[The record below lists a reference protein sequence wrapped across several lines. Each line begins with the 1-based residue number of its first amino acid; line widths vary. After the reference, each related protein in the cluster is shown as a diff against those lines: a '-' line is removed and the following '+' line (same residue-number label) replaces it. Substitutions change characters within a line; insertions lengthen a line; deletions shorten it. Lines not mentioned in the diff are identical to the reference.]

1 MENNKANKVYKVVM
15 LILITA
21 IVTFMITSIGM
32 YNYFVK
38 TNQGRIAVVESIE
51 KNGDD
56 YSMLNAKLQIVKDYL
71 NDNYIGELNLDQMI
85 EGAIKGYVEG
95 VGDDY
100 TEYLS
105 KDEYEELIVNVTGDF
120 VGIGVYIYKDQ
131 DGNLI
136 VLAPME
142 NSPSEEAGIEAGDR
156 ILAIDGENCNEMDI
170 NVASSK
176 IKGEAGST
184 VELEIQRGTETL
196 KKTVTR
202 RTVEISDSA
211 SKILDGNIG
220 YIVLSTFDTDCSKK
234 IKKYME
240 EFQSKGINSVIL
252 DLRNNTGGV
261 VEEAVKISELF
272 IDKGNT
278 VLRSY
283 NKTEKETIIKSSSG
297 KYKDINLVVLVNDYS
312 ASASEIVTAALKD
325 NKAATIVGIRTY
337 GKGVMQEIQP
347 LFDGAIKITIEEF
360 KTPNGDKINKVG
372 IKPDV
377 EIEIEIDKDS
387 NEDLQ
392 LQKAIEILK

>member
-56 YSMLNAKLQIVKDYL
+56 YSILNAKLQIVKDYL
-71 NDNYIGELNLDQMI
+71 KDNYIGDLNLDKMI

-120 VGIGVYIYKDQ
+120 VGIGVYIYKDK

-234 IKKYME
+234 IEKYME

-297 KYKDINLVVLVNDYS
+297 KYKDINLVVLVNGYS

-377 EIEIEIDKDS
+377 EIEIDKDS
-387 NEDLQ
+387 NEDPQ

>member
-71 NDNYIGELNLDQMI
+71 KDNYIGELNLDKMI

-120 VGIGVYIYKDQ
+120 VGIGVYIYKDK

-234 IKKYME
+234 IEKYME

-283 NKTEKETIIKSSSG
+283 NKAEKETIIKSSSG

-377 EIEIEIDKDS
+377 EIEIDKDS

>member
-1 MENNKANKVYKVVM
+1 MENNNANKVYKVVM

-38 TNQGRIAVVESIE
+38 TNQGRKAVVESIE

-56 YSMLNAKLQIVKDYL
+56 YSTLNAKLQIVKDYL
-71 NDNYIGELNLDQMI
+71 NENYIGELNLDKMI

-120 VGIGVYIYKDQ
+120 VGIGVYIYKDK

-325 NKAATIVGIRTY
+325 NKAATIVGIKTY

-377 EIEIEIDKDS
+377 EIEIDKDS

>member
-32 YNYFVK
+32 YNYFMK

-71 NDNYIGELNLDQMI
+71 NDNYIGELNLDKMI

-202 RTVEISDSA
+202 KTVEISDSA

-325 NKAATIVGIRTY
+325 NKAATIVGIKTY

-377 EIEIEIDKDS
+377 EIEIDKDS

>member
-1 MENNKANKVYKVVM
+1 MESSKANKIYKVIM

-21 IVTFMITSIGM
+21 IVTFMVTSIGM

-38 TNQGRIAVVESIE
+38 SEPGRMTVVGNIE

-56 YSMLNAKLQIVKDYL
+56 YKTLNAKLQIVKDFL
-71 NDNYIGELNLDQMI
+71 NKNYIGELDTDKMV

-95 VGDDY
+95 VGDEY

-120 VGIGVYIYKDQ
+120 VGIGVYIYKDSE
-131 DGNLI
+131 GNLI
-136 VLAPME
+136 VLSPIE
-142 NSPSEEAGIEAGDR
+142 GSPSEEVGIEAGDI
-156 ILAIDGENCNEMDI
+156 ILSIDGENCSEMDI

-184 VELEIQRGTETL
+184 VELEIQRGTEVF

-202 RTVEISDSA
+202 RSVEIKDST
-211 SKILDGNIG
+211 SKVLDGNIG
-220 YIVLSTFDTDCSKK
+220 YIALSTFDTDCSKK

-240 EFQSKGINSVIL
+240 EFQNKGISSVIL

-261 VEEAVKISELF
+261 VDEAVKISELF
-272 IDKGNT
+272 VEKDKA
-278 VLRSY
+278 VLCSY
-283 NKTEKETIIKSSSG
+283 NKAENETIIKSKSG
-297 KYKDINLVVLVNDYS
+297 EFKNIKLVVLVNEYS

-325 NKAATIVGIRTY
+325 NKAATIVGTKTY

-347 LFDGAIKITIEEF
+347 LFDGAIKVTIEEF
-360 KTPNGDKINKVG
+360 KTPNGDKINKKG
-372 IKPDV
+372 ITPDIV
-377 EIEIEIDKDS
+377 IEDDANTIED
-387 NEDLQ
+387 EQ

>member
-1 MENNKANKVYKVVM
+1 MENNKANKIYKVIM
-15 LILITA
+15 LILITG

-38 TNQGRIAVVESIE
+38 TNQGRKAVVESIE

-56 YSMLNAKLQIVKDYL
+56 YSTLNAKLQIVKDYL
-71 NDNYIGELNLDQMI
+71 NDNYIGELNLDKMI

-120 VGIGVYIYKDQ
+120 VGIGVYIYKDK

-142 NSPSEEAGIEAGDR
+142 NSPSEEAGIEAGDI
-156 ILAIDGENCNEMDI
+156 ILTIDGENCNEMDI

-202 RTVEISDSA
+202 RTVEIKDSA
-211 SKILDGNIG
+211 SKVLDGNIG
-220 YIVLSTFDTDCSKK
+220 YIVLSTFDTDCSKE
-234 IKKYME
+234 IEKYME
-240 EFQSKGINSVIL
+240 EFQRKGINSVIL

-312 ASASEIVTAALKD
+312 ASASEIVTSALKD
-325 NKAATIVGIRTY
+325 NKAATIIGTRTY

-377 EIEIEIDKDS
+377 EIESDKDS

>member
-15 LILITA
+15 LIHITA

-325 NKAATIVGIRTY
+325 NKAATIVGIKTY

-377 EIEIEIDKDS
+377 EIEIDKDS

>member
-21 IVTFMITSIGM
+21 ILTFMITSIGM

-71 NDNYIGELNLDQMI
+71 KDNYIGELNLDKMI

-120 VGIGVYIYKDQ
+120 VGIGVYIYKDK

-211 SKILDGNIG
+211 SKILEGNIG

-234 IKKYME
+234 IEKYME

-297 KYKDINLVVLVNDYS
+297 KYKDINLVVLVNNYS

-377 EIEIEIDKDS
+377 EIEIDKDS

>member
-56 YSMLNAKLQIVKDYL
+56 YSILNAKLQIVKDYL
-71 NDNYIGELNLDQMI
+71 KDNYIGELNLDKMI

-120 VGIGVYIYKDQ
+120 VGIGVYIYKDK

-211 SKILDGNIG
+211 SKILEGNIG

-234 IKKYME
+234 IEKYME

-377 EIEIEIDKDS
+377 EIEIDKDS

>member
-21 IVTFMITSIGM
+21 IVTFMITTIGM
-32 YNYFVK
+32 YNYFMK

-325 NKAATIVGIRTY
+325 NKAATIVGIKTY

-377 EIEIEIDKDS
+377 EIEIDKDS

>member
-105 KDEYEELIVNVTGDF
+105 KDEYEELILNVTGDF

-377 EIEIEIDKDS
+377 EIEIDKDS

>member
-56 YSMLNAKLQIVKDYL
+56 YSTLNAKLQIVKDYL
-71 NDNYIGELNLDQMI
+71 NENYIGELNLDKMI

-120 VGIGVYIYKDQ
+120 VGIGIYMYKDKEN
-131 DGNLI
+131 NLV
-136 VLAPME
+136 VLAPIE
-142 NSPSEEAGIEAGDR
+142 KSPAEEVGIEAGDV

-176 IKGEAGST
+176 IKGESGST
-184 VELEIQRGTETL
+184 VELEIQRGTEIF

-202 RTVEISDSA
+202 RNVEIKDSS

-220 YIVLSTFDTDCSKK
+220 YITLASFNTDCSKE
-234 IKKYME
+234 IINYMK
-240 EFQSKGINSVIL
+240 EFQDKGINSVIL
-252 DLRNNTGGV
+252 DLRNNTGGIV
-261 VEEAVKISELF
+261 DDAISISELF
-272 IDKGNT
+272 IEKGNI
-278 VLRSY
+278 VLHSY
-283 NKTEKETIIKSSSG
+283 NKAENETIIKSKSG
-297 KYKDINLVVLVNDYS
+297 EFKNIKLVVLVNEYS

-325 NKAATIVGIRTY
+325 NKAATIVGTKTY

-360 KTPNGDKINKVG
+360 KTPNGDTINKIG
-372 IKPDV
+372 ITPDIV
-377 EIEIEIDKDS
+377 IEDDVNTIED
-387 NEDLQ
+387 EQ

>member
-32 YNYFVK
+32 YNYFMK

-71 NDNYIGELNLDQMI
+71 NDNYIGELNLDKMI

-202 RTVEISDSA
+202 KTVEISDSA

-283 NKTEKETIIKSSSG
+283 NKAEKETIIKSSSG

-325 NKAATIVGIRTY
+325 NKAATIVGIKTY

-377 EIEIEIDKDS
+377 EIEIDKDS

>member
-71 NDNYIGELNLDQMI
+71 KDNYIGELNLDKMI

-120 VGIGVYIYKDQ
+120 VGIGVYIYKDK

-283 NKTEKETIIKSSSG
+283 NKAEKETIIKSSSG

-377 EIEIEIDKDS
+377 EIEIDKDS

>member
-15 LILITA
+15 LILITG

-38 TNQGRIAVVESIE
+38 TNQGRKAVVESIE

-56 YSMLNAKLQIVKDYL
+56 YSTLNAKLQIVKDYL
-71 NDNYIGELNLDQMI
+71 NENYIGELNLDKMI

-120 VGIGVYIYKDQ
+120 VGIGVYIYKDK

-142 NSPSEEAGIEAGDR
+142 NSPSEEAGIEAGDI
-156 ILAIDGENCNEMDI
+156 ILTIDGENCNEMDI

-220 YIVLSTFDTDCSKK
+220 YIVLSTFDTDCSKE
-234 IKKYME
+234 IEKYME
-240 EFQSKGINSVIL
+240 EFQRKGINSVIL

-377 EIEIEIDKDS
+377 EIEIDKDS

>member
-32 YNYFVK
+32 YNYFMK

-71 NDNYIGELNLDQMI
+71 NDNYIGELNLDKMI

-377 EIEIEIDKDS
+377 EIEIDKDS

>member
-377 EIEIEIDKDS
+377 EIEIDKDS

>member
-71 NDNYIGELNLDQMI
+71 KDNFIGELNLDKMI

-120 VGIGVYIYKDQ
+120 VGIGVYIYKDK

-211 SKILDGNIG
+211 SKILEGNIG

-234 IKKYME
+234 IEKYME

-283 NKTEKETIIKSSSG
+283 NKAEKETIIKSSSG

-377 EIEIEIDKDS
+377 EIEIDKDS

>member
-38 TNQGRIAVVESIE
+38 TNQGRKAVVESIE

-71 NDNYIGELNLDQMI
+71 NDNYIGDLNLDKMI

-120 VGIGVYIYKDQ
+120 VGIGVYIYKDK

-234 IKKYME
+234 IEKYME

-283 NKTEKETIIKSSSG
+283 NKAEKETIIKSSSG

-325 NKAATIVGIRTY
+325 NKAATIVGIKTY

-377 EIEIEIDKDS
+377 EIEIDKDS

-392 LQKAIEILK
+392 LQKAMEILK

>member
-71 NDNYIGELNLDQMI
+71 NDNYIGELNLDKMI

-202 RTVEISDSA
+202 KTVEISDSA

-325 NKAATIVGIRTY
+325 NKAATIVGIKTY

-377 EIEIEIDKDS
+377 EIEIDKDS

>member
-38 TNQGRIAVVESIE
+38 TNQGRKAVVESIE

-56 YSMLNAKLQIVKDYL
+56 YSTLNAKLQIVKDYL
-71 NDNYIGELNLDQMI
+71 NDNYIGDLNLDKMI

-120 VGIGVYIYKDQ
+120 VGIGVYIYKDK

-234 IKKYME
+234 IEKYME

-283 NKTEKETIIKSSSG
+283 NKTEKKTIIKSSSG
-297 KYKDINLVVLVNDYS
+297 KYKDINLVVLVNGYS

-325 NKAATIVGIRTY
+325 NKAATIVGTRTY

-377 EIEIEIDKDS
+377 EIEIDKDS

>member
-1 MENNKANKVYKVVM
+1 MESSKANKIYKVIM

-21 IVTFMITSIGM
+21 IVTFMVTSIGM

-38 TNQGRIAVVESIE
+38 SEPGRMTVVGNIE

-56 YSMLNAKLQIVKDYL
+56 YKTLNAKLQIVKDFL
-71 NDNYIGELNLDQMI
+71 NKNYIGELDTDKMV

-95 VGDDY
+95 VGDEY

-120 VGIGVYIYKDQ
+120 VGIGVYIYKDSE
-131 DGNLI
+131 GNLI
-136 VLAPME
+136 VLSPIE
-142 NSPSEEAGIEAGDR
+142 GSPSEEVEIEAGDI
-156 ILAIDGENCNEMDI
+156 ILSIDGENCSEMDI

-184 VELEIQRGTETL
+184 VELEIQRGTEVF

-202 RTVEISDSA
+202 RSVEIKDST
-211 SKILDGNIG
+211 SKVLDGNIG
-220 YIVLSTFDTDCSKK
+220 YIALSTFDTDCSKK

-240 EFQSKGINSVIL
+240 EFQNKGISSVIL

-261 VEEAVKISELF
+261 VDEAVKISELF
-272 IDKGNT
+272 VEKDKA
-278 VLRSY
+278 VLCSY
-283 NKTEKETIIKSSSG
+283 NKAENETIIKSKSG
-297 KYKDINLVVLVNDYS
+297 KYKDINLVLLVNGYS

-325 NKAATIVGIRTY
+325 NKAATVIGTRTY

-347 LFDGAIKITIEEF
+347 LFDGAIKVTIEEF
-360 KTPNGDKINKVG
+360 KTPNGDKINKKG
-372 IKPDV
+372 ITPDIV
-377 EIEIEIDKDS
+377 IEDDANTIED
-387 NEDLQ
+387 EQ

>member
-1 MENNKANKVYKVVM
+1 MENNKSNKVYKVVM

-377 EIEIEIDKDS
+377 EIEIDKDS

>member
-1 MENNKANKVYKVVM
+1 MENNKANKIYKVIM
-15 LILITA
+15 LILITG

-38 TNQGRIAVVESIE
+38 TNQGRKAVVESIE

-56 YSMLNAKLQIVKDYL
+56 YSTLNAKLQIVKDYL
-71 NDNYIGELNLDQMI
+71 NENYIGELNLDKMI

-120 VGIGVYIYKDQ
+120 VGIGVYIYKDK

-234 IKKYME
+234 IEKYME

-377 EIEIEIDKDS
+377 EIEIDKDS

>member
-377 EIEIEIDKDS
+377 EIEIDKDS
-387 NEDLQ
+387 NEDFQ

>member
-1 MENNKANKVYKVVM
+1 MENNKANKIYKVIM
-15 LILITA
+15 LILITG

-38 TNQGRIAVVESIE
+38 TNQGRKAVVESIE

-56 YSMLNAKLQIVKDYL
+56 YSTLNAKLQIVKDYL
-71 NDNYIGELNLDQMI
+71 NENYIGELNLDKMI

-120 VGIGVYIYKDQ
+120 VGIGVYIYKDK

-142 NSPSEEAGIEAGDR
+142 NSPSEEAGIEAGDI
-156 ILAIDGENCNEMDI
+156 ILTIDGENCNEMDI

-211 SKILDGNIG
+211 SKILEGNIG

-234 IKKYME
+234 IEKYME
-240 EFQSKGINSVIL
+240 EFQRKGINSVIL

-377 EIEIEIDKDS
+377 EIEIDKDS

>member
-1 MENNKANKVYKVVM
+1 MEDNNKSKVYKIIM
-15 LILITA
+15 LIIMTA
-21 IVTFMITSIGM
+21 LVTFMITSIGM

-377 EIEIEIDKDS
+377 EIEIDKDS

>member
-38 TNQGRIAVVESIE
+38 TNQGRIAVVEIIE

-377 EIEIEIDKDS
+377 EIEIDKDS

>member
-1 MENNKANKVYKVVM
+1 MENNKANKVYKVIM
-15 LILITA
+15 LILITG

-38 TNQGRIAVVESIE
+38 TNQGRKAVVESIE

-56 YSMLNAKLQIVKDYL
+56 YSTLNAKLQIVKDYL
-71 NDNYIGELNLDQMI
+71 NENYIGELNLDKMI

-120 VGIGVYIYKDQ
+120 VGIGVYIYKDK

-142 NSPSEEAGIEAGDR
+142 NSPSEEAGIEAGDI
-156 ILAIDGENCNEMDI
+156 ILTIDGENCNEMDI

-220 YIVLSTFDTDCSKK
+220 YIVLSTFDTDCSKE
-234 IKKYME
+234 IEKYME
-240 EFQSKGINSVIL
+240 EFQRKGINSVIL

-377 EIEIEIDKDS
+377 EIEIDKDS

>member
-234 IKKYME
+234 IEKYME

-377 EIEIEIDKDS
+377 EIEIDKDS
-387 NEDLQ
+387 NGDLQ

>member
-38 TNQGRIAVVESIE
+38 TNQGRKAVVESIE

-56 YSMLNAKLQIVKDYL
+56 YSTLNAKLQIVKDYL
-71 NDNYIGELNLDQMI
+71 NDNYIGDLNLDKMI

-120 VGIGVYIYKDQ
+120 VGIGVYIYKDK

-234 IKKYME
+234 IEKYME

-377 EIEIEIDKDS
+377 EIEIDKDS

-392 LQKAIEILK
+392 LQKAIEILKK

>member
-32 YNYFVK
+32 YNYFMK

-71 NDNYIGELNLDQMI
+71 NDNYIGELNLDKMI

-120 VGIGVYIYKDQ
+120 VGIGVYIYKDK

-377 EIEIEIDKDS
+377 EIEIDKDS

>member
-56 YSMLNAKLQIVKDYL
+56 YSTLNAKLQIVKDYL
-71 NDNYIGELNLDQMI
+71 NDNYIGELNLDKMI

-120 VGIGVYIYKDQ
+120 VGIGVYIYKDK

-211 SKILDGNIG
+211 SKILEGNIG

-234 IKKYME
+234 IEKYME

-377 EIEIEIDKDS
+377 EIEIDKDS

>member
-21 IVTFMITSIGM
+21 IVTFMITSIVM

-71 NDNYIGELNLDQMI
+71 NENYIGELNLDKMI

-120 VGIGVYIYKDQ
+120 VGIGVYIYKDK

-234 IKKYME
+234 IEKYME

-377 EIEIEIDKDS
+377 EIEIDKDS

>member
-1 MENNKANKVYKVVM
+1 MENNKSNKVYKVVM

-325 NKAATIVGIRTY
+325 NKAATIVGIKTY

-377 EIEIEIDKDS
+377 EIEIDKDS

>member
-56 YSMLNAKLQIVKDYL
+56 YSMLNAKLQIVKDYMK
-71 NDNYIGELNLDQMI
+71 DNYIGELNLDKMI

-120 VGIGVYIYKDQ
+120 VGIGVYIYKDK

-211 SKILDGNIG
+211 SKILEGNIG

-234 IKKYME
+234 IEKYME

-283 NKTEKETIIKSSSG
+283 NKAEKETIIKSSSG

-377 EIEIEIDKDS
+377 EIEIDKDS

>member
-1 MENNKANKVYKVVM
+1 MENNKANKIYKVIM
-15 LILITA
+15 LILITG

-38 TNQGRIAVVESIE
+38 TNQGRKAVVESIE

-56 YSMLNAKLQIVKDYL
+56 YSTLNAKLQIVKDYL
-71 NDNYIGELNLDQMI
+71 NENYIGELNLDKMI

-105 KDEYEELIVNVTGDF
+105 KDEYEELIANVTGDF
-120 VGIGVYIYKDQ
+120 VGIGVYIYKDK

-234 IKKYME
+234 IEKYME

-325 NKAATIVGIRTY
+325 NKAATIIGTKTY

-347 LFDGAIKITIEEF
+347 LFDGAIKVTIEEF
-360 KTPNGDKINKVG
+360 KTPNGDKINKKG
-372 IKPDV
+372 ITPDIV
-377 EIEIEIDKDS
+377 IEDDANTIED
-387 NEDLQ
+387 EQ

>member
-38 TNQGRIAVVESIE
+38 TNQGRKAVVESIE

-56 YSMLNAKLQIVKDYL
+56 YSTLNAKLQIVKDYL
-71 NDNYIGELNLDQMI
+71 NENYIGELNLDKMI

-100 TEYLS
+100 TEYLP

-120 VGIGVYIYKDQ
+120 VGIGVYIYKDK

-283 NKTEKETIIKSSSG
+283 NKAEKETIIKSSSG

-377 EIEIEIDKDS
+377 DIEIDKDS

>member
-71 NDNYIGELNLDQMI
+71 KDNYIGELNLDKMI

-120 VGIGVYIYKDQ
+120 VGIGVYIYKDK

-142 NSPSEEAGIEAGDR
+142 NSPSEAAGIEAGDR

-234 IKKYME
+234 IEKYME

-377 EIEIEIDKDS
+377 EIEIDKDS